1 MDTNIGNAFVYG
13 DLRAV
18 DAVTFDEIGGKYL
31 YVEKIKEKYTM
42 HTRVVTYTTGS
53 GKTMQTHTRTE
64 TYWTWDVIGSEEK
77 ESKEVKFC
85 NVVFPAIKVQ
95 RPDPEFIRMINE
107 SNHIRYKY
115 YGTPIKSITEQFTL
129 YYHMGLFLIDPNFLR
144 IIRSIRLWKVVPQKC
159 GMLFSGVLWVIV
171 ICGCDYNG
179 FCYLDNW
186 MVGRL
191 RRRR

>member
-1 MDTNIGNAFVYG
+1 MWRRRIFSENNHGDNQEGIIISISISAVMLIIGLFIAGKITDMQNDRNAEYQKAVHIEDSELFQHGMDTNIGNAFVYG

-31 YVEKIKEKYTM
+31 YVEKIKEEYTM

-85 NVVFPAIKVQ
+85 NVVFPAIKGA
-95 RPDPEFIRMINE
+95 EA
-107 SNHIRYKY
+107 
-115 YGTPIKSITEQFTL
+115 G
-129 YYHMGLFLIDPNFLR
+129 
-144 IIRSIRLWKVVPQKC
+144 
-159 GMLFSGVLWVIV
+159 SGV
-171 ICGCDYNG
+171 Y
-179 FCYLDNW
+179 
-186 MVGRL
+186 
-191 RRRR
+191 